1 MMHFDRMVLG
11 RQARE
16 LGFVRD
22 TFEKICRL
30 ADVLK
35 WIHSDSFLAESVA
48 LKGGTALNLMI
59 LDLPRLSVDIDLDF
73 VHNLSRDEMMK
84 SREVLTNRIKKY
96 MSAAGYTLGLKSKTY
111 HALDS
116 FVFEYQNAG
125 GMKDNIK
132 IEITYML
139 RCHILPP
146 VVSTTLLPWNE
157 QQLSTLC
164 LDPIE
169 IYASKIV
176 AMLNRAAPRDL
187 FDESMMIQ
195 EGCIKKSQ
203 EPLLRKCVMFYCAV
217 GSDKVPEQ
225 FNVENTLSI
234 TQQRIKTDLVPVLRN
249 GTWFDAKQAYGNV
262 AAFLHD
268 VLVPTPDEFAFWSA
282 FSKNQYEPKLLFDDP
297 SIVER
302 LHNHPMAIWKC
313 RGIVAMDTQE

>member
-1 MMHFDRMVLG
+1 MMQYDRMVLG

-35 WIHSDSFLAESVA
+35 WIHSDSFLAELLA

-73 VHNLSRDEMMK
+73 SHNLSRDEMMK
-84 SREVLTNRIKKY
+84 SREILTERIKKY
-96 MSAAGYTLGLKSKTY
+96 TSAAGYTLGLKSKTY

-125 GMKDNIK
+125 GMKDNMK
-132 IEITYML
+132 IEINYML

-146 VVSTTLLPWNE
+146 VVRTILLPWSE
-157 QQLSTLC
+157 QELATLC

-187 FDESMMIQ
+187 FDIFIMTQ
-195 EGCIKKSQ
+195 KGFIKKSQ

-225 FNVENTLSI
+225 FNFENTLSI
-234 TQQRIKTDLVPVLRN
+234 TQQRIKTDLVPVVRH
-249 GTWFDAKQAYGNV
+249 GTWFDAKQAYGTV
-262 AAFLHD
+262 VEFLQE

-282 FSKNQYEPKLLFDDP
+282 FSRKHYVPELLFDDP
-297 SIVER
+297 IIVER
-302 LHNHPMAIWKC
+302 LKNHPMAIWKC
-313 RGIVAMDTQE
+313 RDAIAMDTQ